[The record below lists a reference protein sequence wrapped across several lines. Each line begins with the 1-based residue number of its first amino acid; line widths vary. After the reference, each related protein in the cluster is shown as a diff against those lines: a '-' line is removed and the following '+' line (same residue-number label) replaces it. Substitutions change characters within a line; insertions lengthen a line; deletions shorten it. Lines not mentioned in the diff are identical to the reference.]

1 MSRKLIIGN
10 WKMNGSLA
18 SNEALVRALVG
29 AGLAEKPVDCAVCP
43 PSVYLAQ
50 LAGLL
55 QGSSL
60 MLGAQTVHA
69 RESGAFTGDVS
80 AAMLAEL
87 GCKLVLVGHSERRA
101 GHGESSEQVAAQA
114 LAAVRAGLTPVVCVG
129 ESADDHDAGMMQDAV
144 TAQLAPLA
152 AANAEADG
160 SLLEKLVIAYEPVW
174 AIGSGEAAT
183 PQYVSVVLECIREWV
198 SEAAPALTEEN
209 LPRVLYGGSVR
220 PGNAGELLS
229 LHACG
234 GLLVGGAALVAE
246 EFIAICTAA
255 AAQA

>member
-18 SNEALVRALVG
+18 ANEALARALTT
-29 AGLAEKPVDCAVCP
+29 AGLEEKPVDCAVCP

-50 LAGLL
+50 MAGLL

-60 MLGAQTVHA
+60 LLGAQTVHA

-114 LAAVRAGLTPVVCVG
+114 LAAARAGLTPVVCVG
-129 ESADDHDAGMMQDAV
+129 ESADDHDAGLMQDV
-144 TAQLAPLA
+144 VIAQLAPLA
-152 AANAEADG
+152 GLEVEAG
-160 SLLEKLVIAYEPVW
+160 VLLLEKLVLAYEPIW

-183 PQYVSVVLECIREWV
+183 PQYVSVVLECIHEWLA
-198 SEAAPALTEEN
+198 EAAPALAEEA

-220 PGNAGELLS
+220 PDNASEMLS

-246 EFIAICTAA
+246 EFIAICSAA